1 LFEAKTVSPANGAG
15 AGVLAGFRSSQ
26 SQSLAEM
33 RTHPE
38 GRGSSVVGRFYK
50 SRRGTAALEFVIVAS
65 VLLFSFLFPI
75 GDLAVAGLTYIRTK
89 EAIRELGAFAQYNP
103 PSDLTDV
110 SSKNWT
116 NLPTKVGD
124 FTVAIGTQFPT
135 GTKTINITVSC
146 GTPPSNGV
154 VAGAACTS
162 ANLTDHSVPKYVWMG
177 SKVTLSP
184 MVLKTL
190 TGSNISYTE
199 RLS

>member
-1 LFEAKTVSPANGAG
+1 VSPANGAG

-135 GTKTINITVSC
+135 GKDHQYHRIMRHTAVEWGSGWCSMHVRK
-146 GTPPSNGV
+146 SNRPFGPQICLD
-154 VAGAACTS
+154 GIEGDT
-162 ANLTDHSVPKYVWMG
+162 LPDG
-177 SKVTLSP
+177 S
-184 MVLKTL
+184 
-190 TGSNISYTE
+190 
-199 RLS
+199 